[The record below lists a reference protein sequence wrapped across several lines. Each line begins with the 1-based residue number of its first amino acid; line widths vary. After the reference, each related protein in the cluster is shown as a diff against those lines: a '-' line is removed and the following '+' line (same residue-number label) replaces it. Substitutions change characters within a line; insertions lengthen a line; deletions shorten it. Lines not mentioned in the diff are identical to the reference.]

1 MADLLQEKLTAL
13 LEQAASAHHV
23 YESEELKGVLDE
35 QWPAWYADYLLNNGL
50 DALLASQADSD
61 EIAAALEQVTQHQ
74 KQEGNSQ
81 PWAAY
86 AAAQLIAQLNSL
98 QG

>member
-13 LEQAASAHHV
+13 LEQAASAHHK
-23 YESEELKGVLDE
+23 YEGEELKGVRDE

-50 DALLASQADSD
+50 DALLGSQADSD
-61 EIAAALEQVTQHQ
+61 EISAALEGLTRQQ
-74 KQEGNSQ
+74 KEENNAQ

-86 AAAQLIAQLNSL
+86 AAAKLLERFA
-98 QG
+98 

>member
-1 MADLLQEKLTAL
+1 MADLLLEKLTAL

-23 YESEELKGVLDE
+23 YESEELKGVRDE

-50 DALLASQADSD
+50 DGLLASQADSD
-61 EIAAALEQVTQHQ
+61 EIAAALEQITQQQ

-86 AAAQLIAQLNSL
+86 TAAQLVAQINLL
-98 QG
+98 RG